1 MDLSFLLGN
10 LNIIESD
17 YMFNSDT
24 IMFDPVKDAI
34 GDNVTPTSGN
44 SNGGRVTGTPWG
56 DPLGGPD
63 RKPLGDCSVLDNQET
78 IKL

>member
-1 MDLSFLLGN
+1 
-10 LNIIESD
+10 
-17 YMFNSDT
+17 
-24 IMFDPVKDAI
+24 MFDPVKDAI